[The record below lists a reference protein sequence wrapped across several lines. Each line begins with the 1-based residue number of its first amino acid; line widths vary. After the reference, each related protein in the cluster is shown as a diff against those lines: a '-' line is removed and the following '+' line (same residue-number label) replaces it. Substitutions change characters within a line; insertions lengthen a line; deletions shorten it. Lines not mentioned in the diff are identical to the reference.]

1 MQKAQVKQKRKRQS
15 LRLSYKYWSDTT
27 PMPKFYR

>member
-27 PMPKFYR
+27 PMPKFYK

>member
-15 LRLSYKYWSDTT
+15 LRLSYKYWSDAT
-27 PMPKFYR
+27 PMLKFYR

>member
-1 MQKAQVKQKRKRQS
+1 MQKAQQKQKKKRQS
-15 LRLSYKYWSDTT
+15 LRLSYKCWSDTT

>member
-1 MQKAQVKQKRKRQS
+1 MQKVRRKGNKKRQS
-15 LRLSYKYWSDTT
+15 SRLSYKYWSDTT

>member
-1 MQKAQVKQKRKRQS
+1 MQKAQQKQKKKRQS

-27 PMPKFYR
+27 PMLKFYR